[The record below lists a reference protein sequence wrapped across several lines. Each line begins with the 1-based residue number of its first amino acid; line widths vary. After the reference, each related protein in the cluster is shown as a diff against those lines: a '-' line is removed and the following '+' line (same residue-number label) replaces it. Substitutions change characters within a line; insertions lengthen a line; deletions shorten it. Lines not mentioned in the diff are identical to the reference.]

1 MYWGKAAMAT
11 DQVDGPY
18 ALVSFVSSDPRER
31 AAAWA
36 ALPPDERRRRA
47 ARACQ
52 ERDHGELTELLTGYL
67 LTKGRARAQVSPH
80 TLDSYSQALSSLL
93 ASWAEEQLLHPSP
106 DAGDRYAGELSAAG
120 FSAAT
125 VASRLA
131 GVKAFYRALRWTR
144 ATMADPFSDVRA
156 PRDPTPRHERRFP
169 YSDADVAALEKSA
182 GPSDR
187 VLVLLCA
194 HAGLRI
200 AEALALQWADVDL
213 PRSRLR
219 VTAGKGRKART
230 VSLSTTLVEALL
242 AVPRPGPQ
250 AAVVG
255 GRSGETYADPTVP
268 RRRLRR
274 LCEKAGVTYLGFH
287 SLRHSAGTRLAR
299 QTGNL
304 QLVAAHLGHSD
315 VSTAAIYAKWSDET
329 LKQAVRDW

>member
-1 MYWGKAAMAT
+1 MAI
-11 DQVDGPY
+11 DEVDGRF
-18 ALVSFVSSDPRER
+18 ALVSFVSANPRER
-31 AAAWA
+31 AVAWA
-36 ALPPDERRRRA
+36 ALPADERRRRA

-52 ERDHGELTELLTGYL
+52 ERDHGALSELLAGYM

-80 TLDSYSQALSSLL
+80 TLESYSQALSSLL
-93 ASWAEEQLLHPSP
+93 ASWTEEQLLHPSP
-106 DAGDRYAGELSAAG
+106 DAGDRYAGALSTAG
-120 FSAAT
+120 YSAAT

-131 GVKAFYRALRWTR
+131 GVKAFYRALRWAR
-144 ATMADPFSDVRA
+144 ATTADPFSDVRA

-169 YSDADVAALEKSA
+169 YSDADVTALVAAA
-182 GPSDR
+182 APSDR

-200 AEALALQWADVDL
+200 AEALALQWADVDI

-230 VSLSTTLVEALL
+230 VSLSATLVEALL
-242 AVPRPGPQ
+242 ALPRPDLQ
-250 AAVVG
+250 APVVG
-255 GRSGETYADPTVP
+255 GRSGESYADPTVP
-268 RRRLRR
+268 RRRLRD
-274 LCEKAGVTYLGFH
+274 LCARAGVTYMGFH